1 MPHFDEKPNIAKQM
15 GRVEF
20 GKIQNVQNTTKA
32 QLDLDKMIQD
42 IQRKSDQRTSMTY
55 GDLTLEVEEAQ
66 PTKDRQ

>member
-1 MPHFDEKPNIAKQM
+1 
-15 GRVEF
+15 
-20 GKIQNVQNTTKA
+20 
-32 QLDLDKMIQD
+32 MIQD